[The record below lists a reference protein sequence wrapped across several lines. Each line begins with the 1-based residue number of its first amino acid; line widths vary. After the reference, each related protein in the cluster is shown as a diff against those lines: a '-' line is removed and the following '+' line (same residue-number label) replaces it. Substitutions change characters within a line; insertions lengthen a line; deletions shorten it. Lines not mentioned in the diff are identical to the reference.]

1 MEYQQDKL
9 RTAINEKYPYKADGI
24 SYSFDIVATYPE
36 DNVVVVKDWNKNQY
50 FEIPYTITDGE
61 VTLEAPVETEHD
73 ETYTTKTVINARLA
87 AARAEDKPV
96 GIGWSPG
103 VHSLFINDKPAR
115 LLVPEDT
122 ILPTY
127 ELLKD
132 KLVEARVPLGI
143 DHLSEDILLKNKILA
158 KMNPLDVGEVK
169 KVATDGRDIYITD
182 SELTNPSVQD
192 LQDQGE
198 LPAFSMV
205 GPIQAHECERE
216 DIDYVLDHFK
226 DITRFDF
233 VEKGGCQT
241 CKTGI
246 EPTELILASKLSME
260 VDKLTDQNNEGNND
274 GNNQNP
280 TDGDGAGA
288 AGDGNSQNS
297 GTNNPDNNNDG
308 VQDQDGTQT
317 PGGDNPGQTQGA
329 DGDGSNEGSQEG
341 EDDDLELDPKVKK
354 YIDEQF
360 GEIKT
365 MIIDLGQGESQKVKA
380 KIAEMDLKAKKAE
393 INQKINQKISEGT
406 VIPAMKEGLLQ
417 AGLAMKE
424 DEFNKHIATYK
435 KKLWDPEQHANLEA
449 GDSGSEGK
457 PSLKDMQNARKARR
471 F

>member
-1 MEYQQDKL
+1 M
-9 RTAINEKYPYKADGI
+9 I
-24 SYSFDIVATYPE
+24 
-36 DNVVVVKDWNKNQY
+36 VKDWEKEQY
-50 FEIPYTITDGE
+50 FEIPYTNENGQITLGE
-61 VTLEAPVETEHD
+61 PVETEHD
-73 ETYTTKTVINARLA
+73 ELYITKQQINARLA
-87 AARAEDKPV
+87 AARAEKKAV
-96 GIGWSPG
+96 GKMWGPG
-103 VHSLFINDKPAR
+103 KHKVWINKEPKT
-115 LLVPEDT
+115 LLVKEES
-122 ILPTY
+122 ILPTF
-127 ELLKD
+127 ELIKA
-132 KLVEARVPLGI
+132 KIAAGERIPLGVDHI
-143 DHLSEDILLKNKILA
+143 DEDILKANPILA
-158 KMNPLDVGEVK
+158 EMVEENIGDLMDVGEIK
-169 KVATDGRDIYITD
+169 EVATDGQDIYITD
-182 SELTNPSVQD
+182 SELNNPLIQN
-192 LQDQGE
+192 LYAKGK
-198 LPAFSMV
+198 LPAFSLE
-205 GPIQAHECERE
+205 GPFKASECELA
-216 DIDYVLDHFK
+216 DVDYVLDFFH
-226 DITRFDF
+226 DITKTDF
-233 VEKGGCQT
+233 VKRGGCLD
-241 CKTGI
+241 CLVGK
-246 EPTELILASKLSME
+246 EPNELILSSKLSME

-308 VQDQDGTQT
+308 VQDQDGTRT

-354 YIDEQF
+354 YIDDQF

-365 MIIDLGQGESQKVKA
+365 MINDLGQGESQKVEA
-380 KIAEMDLKAKKAE
+380 KLAEMDLKAKKAE

-424 DEFNKHIATYK
+424 DEFNKHLATYK

-457 PSLKDMQNARKARR
+457 PSLEDMQNARKTRR